1 MKISDIYWHD
11 SQIEKISIEFDKAEL
26 LVESDSKFYLIT
38 CTGLIGLT
46 NLCFWDDT
54 ILWDMWVENADTS
67 SDVFLKDVFANYDKD
82 YDYYFGG
89 GRILGD
95 DILVLVAHIIN
106 NIPAKIYCKKIDVSL
121 LSASE

>member
-67 SDVFLKDVFANYDKD
+67 QDVFLQDVFTNYNKKID
-82 YDYYFGG
+82 YG
-89 GRILGD
+89 GRTLED

-121 LSASE
+121 VSASE